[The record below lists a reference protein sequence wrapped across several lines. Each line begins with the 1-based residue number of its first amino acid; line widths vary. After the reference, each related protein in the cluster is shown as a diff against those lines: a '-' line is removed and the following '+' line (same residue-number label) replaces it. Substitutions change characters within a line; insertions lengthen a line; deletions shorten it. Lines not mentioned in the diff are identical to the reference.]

1 MNYLDIER
9 ATRCADGNRF
19 FISAKAEQQDVG
31 RYSRALQKAI
41 EGSRFGTAARNKEKF
56 DKAAK
61 ELKVMLS
68 RFEEHLSECD
78 RCSLNPKVL
87 EKV

>member
-1 MNYLDIER
+1 MNYVDIER
-9 ATRCADGNRF
+9 ATRCFDGNRF
-19 FISAKAEQQDVG
+19 FIQAKAQNQDVG

-41 EGSRFGTAARNKEKF
+41 EGSRFATAARNKENF
-56 DKAAK
+56 DKAVT
-61 ELKVMLS
+61 ELKTMIS

-87 EKV
+87 ETV